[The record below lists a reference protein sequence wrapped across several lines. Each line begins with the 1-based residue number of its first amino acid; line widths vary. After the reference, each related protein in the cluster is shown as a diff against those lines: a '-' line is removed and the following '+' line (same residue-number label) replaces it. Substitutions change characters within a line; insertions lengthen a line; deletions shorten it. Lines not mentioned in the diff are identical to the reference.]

1 MMKCLKGKAKTISPF
16 RLDVTRV
23 DQWKEIYDHCEK
35 FFGASVDVLVNNA
48 GIASANSTLVIDVNL
63 LGVVHG
69 STEFLS
75 RYGKSK
81 VRHVIQKLN

>member
-1 MMKCLKGKAKTISPF
+1 MTK
-16 RLDVTRV
+16 V

-48 GIASANSTLVIDVNL
+48 GIASAKSTLVIDVNL

-81 VRHVIQKLN
+81 VRHMIQKLN

>member
-16 RLDVTRV
+16 RLDVTKV

-35 FFGASVDVLVNNA
+35 FFGASVDILVNNA

-69 STEFLS
+69 SAEFLS

-81 VRHVIQKLN
+81 VRHIVQKLN